1 MTLRNYRPFS
11 LSSDDCEW
19 VERNIQDTTT
29 VSVDTVV
36 DGCDNQYQR
45 VSLSSDR
52 RVAVYRDF
60 PQRDAETAT
69 QLAAYANGLLR
80 NLDKIREEL
89 PAQHMSIMDTN
100 HVCPEIPI
108 CVRTYGRRDAMCV
121 SLFVVDGEED
131 DVVRPVQ
138 NDILHDGENIVEYS
152 GDYYRVS
159 MRFVVA
165 DDTLVAYEMVE
176 ASRV

>member
-1 MTLRNYRPFS
+1 MALRNYRPFS
-11 LSSDDCEW
+11 LNVNDCEW

-36 DGCDNQYQR
+36 DSCGNQYQR

-60 PQRDAETAT
+60 PQRDAESAS
-69 QLAAYANGLLR
+69 QLAVYANRLMR
-80 NLDKIREEL
+80 SIDEIRAEL
-89 PAQHMSIMDTN
+89 PAQHGGIMDTIY
-100 HVCPEIPI
+100 VCPEISI
-108 CVRTYGRRDAMCV
+108 GVRTYGRRDTMCV
-121 SLFVVDGEED
+121 SLFVVNDEED

-138 NDILHDGENIVEYS
+138 NVILHDGENVVEYS
-152 GDYYRVS
+152 GNYYRVS

-165 DDTLVAYEMVE
+165 DNTLAEYEMVE